1 MNFYKCN
8 NVSKNKKLML
18 PIAKNL
24 WIIMYDIEPN
34 IDWEL
39 KVKAQIQDDVIA
51 KWIDF
56 IASLAKIIWWVFT
69 SSIKLETS

>member
-18 PIAKNL
+18 PIAINL
-24 WIIMYDIEPN
+24 WIIMYDIKPN

-69 SSIKLETS
+69 SSIKLETY

>member
-1 MNFYKCN
+1 
-8 NVSKNKKLML
+8 ML
-18 PIAKNL
+18 PIAINL

-51 KWIDF
+51 KLIDF

-69 SSIKLETS
+69 SSIKLETF

>member
-18 PIAKNL
+18 SIVINL
-24 WIIMYDIEPN
+24 WIIMYDIKPN

-69 SSIKLETS
+69 SSINLETS